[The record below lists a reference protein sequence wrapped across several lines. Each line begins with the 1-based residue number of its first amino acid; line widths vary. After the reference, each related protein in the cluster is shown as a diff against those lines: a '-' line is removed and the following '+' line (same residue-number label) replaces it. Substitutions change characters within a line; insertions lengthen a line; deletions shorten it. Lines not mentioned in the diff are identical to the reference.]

1 MLRILHDLIGEAVL
15 DHLTVEHDDGAVRQK
30 PDDAEVVRD
39 DHHRDAEVAAEL
51 QDEVEHAGLHREVEP
66 RGDLVQEEHG
76 RLVGEGLGDLHALL
90 HAARERARRVLLAA
104 QRDLDAPE
112 QLLAAVDHLVHVA
125 HPGRDLLLGDVG
137 EAREVHAEAEVGVL
151 VHHAKDAVADVALL
165 LARDRKAVLGA
176 AVERGDAHVALG
188 GILVEVEALHEG
200 GLAGAG
206 LAHDP

>member
-1 MLRILHDLIGEAVL
+1 MGVGVLRILHDLIGEAVL

-66 RGDLVQEEHG
+66 VVTSSKKSTGGSLERA
-76 RLVGEGLGDLHALL
+76 LGDLHALL

-137 EAREVHAEAEVGVL
+137 EAREVHAEP
-151 VHHAKDAVADVALL
+151 
-165 LARDRKAVLGA
+165 R
-176 AVERGDAHVALG
+176 
-188 GILVEVEALHEG
+188 
-200 GLAGAG
+200 
-206 LAHDP
+206 